1 MSRILVIEDESA
13 IRRVLVKIL
22 SEENENYK
30 VEEAEDGLM
39 GLESIKKDDF
49 DLVLCDIK
57 MPKMDGVEVLVAARK
72 IKPEIPFIMISGHGD
87 LDTAVNTMR
96 LGAFDYISKPPDLNR
111 LLTTVRNALDRKD
124 LVVENKILKKK
135 VS

>member
-1 MSRILVIEDESA
+1 MSKILVIEDEAA

-22 SEENENYK
+22 SEENDTYE
-30 VEEAEDGLM
+30 VDEAEDGLA
-39 GLESIKKDDF
+39 GIDKIKKDDY
-49 DLVLCDIK
+49 DLILCDIK
-57 MPKMDGVEVLVAARK
+57 MPKME
-72 IKPEIPFIMISGHGD
+72 PEIPMVMISGHGD

-111 LLTTVRNALDRKD
+111 LLNTVRNALDRKE

-135 VS
+135 VSKK